1 MSMSEAEG
9 ERVRFRFLAVLV
21 AAATCAFATLDAQ
34 QPPSEPSESFPFK
47 SGVELINVTATVTD
61 ASGRFVP
68 GLRMEDFAVYEDGQ
82 PQTITHFSSERVP
95 VSLGIVI
102 DTSGSM
108 QGEKMQAARAAL
120 DRFVYELLD
129 KDDEIFIYRFSD
141 RPMLLQGWTSDRQ
154 RLSRAISRLFP
165 DGGTAMYDAVA
176 EAIPLA
182 ESGKHR
188 KRAIVVISDG
198 NDTSSDTRIGELKQL
213 IRQSE
218 VMVYAVGI
226 DGESETVTRRPQQ
239 VPIPRQPPPRLP
251 IPIPFPGTRRP
262 PGRLPMLEAPNPQI
276 RTTRGLSDRV
286 NVVALRD
293 MTDDSGGRTEIVRDT
308 RDLDPATAYIASEL
322 SQQYYLGYPATGKK
336 DGQWH
341 SIRVEVRKGAYRIRA
356 RRGYVAG

>member
-1 MSMSEAEG
+1 M
-9 ERVRFRFLAVLV
+9 
-21 AAATCAFATLDAQ
+21 
-34 QPPSEPSESFPFK
+34 
-47 SGVELINVTATVTD
+47 N
-61 ASGRFVP
+61 
-68 GLRMEDFAVYEDGQ
+68 
-82 PQTITHFSSERVP
+82 
-95 VSLGIVI
+95 
-102 DTSGSM
+102 
-108 QGEKMQAARAAL
+108 GEKMAAARATL

-141 RPMLLQGWTSDRQ
+141 YPTLLQGWTSDRQ
-154 RLSRAISRLFP
+154 QLSRAINRLSP

-198 NDTSSDTRIGELKQL
+198 NDTSSETTIGELKQL
-213 IRQSE
+213 IRESE

-239 VPIPRQPPPRLP
+239 TPIPRQPPPRLP

-262 PGRLPMLEAPNPQI
+262 PGRLLPALEAPSPQI
-276 RTTRGLSDRV
+276 RTSRGINDRV

-293 MTDDSGGRTEIVRDT
+293 MTDDSGGRTEIVRHA

-322 SQQYYLGYPATGKK
+322 SQQYYLGYPASGKK
-336 DGQWH
+336 DGRWH